1 MASVEEKNPVQ
12 IGFFEK
18 LKLSLP
24 SNLSMANE
32 VADLLE
38 ISVDGVY
45 RRIRGETILSMD
57 EMMKICNHFR
67 ISPGVAGSTSANE
80 LLSATFNYRN
90 IISDENGF
98 EDYLKNIR
106 SDLKRI
112 QAAKPNQIIYA
123 AEDIPVFHQFYFP
136 ILSAFKIFFW
146 QKAVLYIPSHES
158 KKFDPGA
165 IKPEMFE
172 VCKQIIEL
180 YVGIPSI
187 EIWHDDT
194 VVSQIEMIEYAWES
208 GMFIDKKAALHVC
221 EALVDSLLL
230 IEKQA
235 AKSSKFI
242 KEEKWAENEGN
253 FTVYQ
258 SDVQIGNNHLL
269 IKSGNIRSVYLSLHS
284 FNSMSTLDDHFCDE
298 TDKWL
303 KNMIRKSSLISGVG
317 EKQRHKFFRNSQEKI
332 ASLVSRISTQ

>member
-1 MASVEEKNPVQ
+1 MALLQEKNPVQ

-18 LKLSLP
+18 LKLTLPPNISL
-24 SNLSMANE
+24 ANE

-38 ISVDGVY
+38 MSVDGIY

-67 ISPGVAGSTSANE
+67 ISPGEISGSTSKE
-80 LLSATFNYRN
+80 VLSATFHYRN

-98 EDYLKNIR
+98 EEYLKNIL

-112 QAAKPNQIIYA
+112 YASDPKQIIYA

-136 ILSAFKIFFW
+136 VLTAFKIFFW
-146 QKAVLYIPSHES
+146 QKHVLYIPSLEG
-158 KKFDPGA
+158 KKFDPSK
-165 IKPEMFE
+165 INPELFN
-172 VCKQIIEL
+172 VCKQITEL
-180 YVGIPSI
+180 YVSIPSV

-194 VVSQIEMIEYAWES
+194 LISQIEMIQYAWES
-208 GMFIDKKAALHVC
+208 GMFLDKEVALQVC
-221 EALVDSLLL
+221 EALSNSLLTV
-230 IEKQA
+230 EKQA

-253 FTVYQ
+253 FTIYH
-258 SDVQIGNNHLL
+258 SDVLIGNNHILVKAGKL
-269 IKSGNIRSVYLSLHS
+269 RSVYLTLHS
-284 FNSMSTLDDHFCDE
+284 FNSMLTLDNHFCEE
-298 TDKWL
+298 TDSWL

-317 EKQRHKFFRNSQEKI
+317 EKQRHTFFNKAQQKVKDLI
-332 ASLVSRISTQ
+332 QRISAS